1 MGIFLKQIKVQ
12 IYVKKIKL
20 MKIHE
25 QKKNNKKYVNSEL
38 GREKSTDF
46 VDQGPKRHF

>member
-12 IYVKKIKL
+12 IYVIKIKFV
-20 MKIHE
+20 KIHE
-25 QKKNNKKYVNSEL
+25 YKNILKYVSSEP

>member
-12 IYVKKIKL
+12 IYVIKIKL
-20 MKIHE
+20 IKYINKKIIKIHD
-25 QKKNNKKYVNSEL
+25 SEP

-46 VDQGPKRHF
+46 VD